1 MYPPGTGRRT
11 DVRSTGARER
21 ARLCA
26 ERAARSNLCRRMG
39 GIVFSARFVGDWGQG
54 IRAITST
61 QPEVQGADPGLQPPA
76 GEPRR
81 GGERTFDACD
91 WPLLHGR

>member
-1 MYPPGTGRRT
+1 M
-11 DVRSTGARER
+11 
-21 ARLCA
+21 
-26 ERAARSNLCRRMG
+26 CRKSGEIESLWKNG
-39 GIVFSARFVGDWGQG
+39 GVVFSARFVGDWGQG
-54 IRAITST
+54 IRAVTST

-91 WPLLHGR
+91 WPPLHGR